1 MKSPN
6 LSVICCYNSKDVY
19 ENALVASIQNQ
30 SIDIELIGLDNT
42 QAVFPSAA
50 LALNTGALKAHGK
63 YLVFIHQDVEI
74 EDSDFFKKLLKLM
87 VENPIGVYGVA
98 GADSKG
104 LVLTNITQGLM
115 RESAGPIQ
123 LETVQEVETLD
134 EVLLALSK
142 ELFTQHR
149 FDEITCN
156 HWHLYGVELC
166 LRLRTFGV
174 KSLVL
179 PLSLH
184 HLSSGKLSKDYAWSL
199 YKVIRKHHKNYPV
212 IHTTCSNTKT
222 DVIRSTRYV
231 LRMIWDH
238 HIKVRA

>member
-19 ENALVASIQNQ
+19 ENALVASIQKQ
-30 SIDIELIGLDNT
+30 SLDIELIGLDNT
-42 QAVFPSAA
+42 HAIFPSAA
-50 LALNTGALKAHGK
+50 HALNTGALQAHGK

-74 EDSDFFKKLLKLM
+74 EDPDFFKKLLKTL
-87 VENPIGVYGVA
+87 VEQPVAVYGVA

-104 LVLTNITQGLM
+104 FVLTNITQGKK

-134 EVLLALSK
+134 EVLIALTK
-142 ELFTQHR
+142 ELFDQHR
-149 FDEITCN
+149 FDEKTCN

-166 LRLRTFGV
+166 LRLKTFGV

-184 HLSSGKLSKDYAWSL
+184 HLSSGKLSKDYALNL
-199 YKVIRKHHKNYPV
+199 YKVIRKHHKNYAV
-212 IHTTCSNTKT
+212 INTTCSRTKT
-222 DVIRSTRYV
+222 DFIRSTRYV

-238 HIKVRA
+238 HIKVKA